1 MMMAAF
7 APDSALDTI
16 SDFGALVVTLAAVAG
31 IVWTAVVRAMKPLR
45 ERLDAIQDLTRSMA
59 QERERVD
66 DLSEKETEIER
77 RLGVIERRVED
88 LYHLLVSVIDP
99 RRLRNTPPDDDAP
112 TG

>member
-66 DLSEKETEIER
+66 DLSDKGRPRSTAASASSSGAWR
-77 RLGVIERRVED
+77 TCTTYWCRL
-88 LYHLLVSVIDP
+88 S
-99 RRLRNTPPDDDAP
+99 TPPV
-112 TG
+112 T

>member
-45 ERLDAIQDLTRSMA
+45 ERLDAIHDLTVSMA

-66 DLSEKETEIER
+66 DLSDKTAEIDR

-88 LYHLLVSVIDP
+88 LYHLLVSIIDP
-99 RRLRNTPPDDDAP
+99 RRLRNSPDDDAP

>member
-1 MMMAAF
+1 MMAAF

-66 DLSEKETEIER
+66 DLSEKETDIER

-88 LYHLLVSVIDP
+88 LYHLLVSISDP
-99 RRLRNTPPDDDAP
+99 RRLRHTPSDDDAP